1 MFCLVVAILKF
12 YTLPLARSVSAR
24 YGNKNN
30 GITETARSLLGALIS
45 DKGSF
50 SSPELQ
56 CLLVTWSVK
65 TSKTSSPRDEN
76 GQGMKLK

>member
-24 YGNKNN
+24 YGTE
-30 GITETARSLLGALIS
+30 IMETARSLLGALIS